1 MAQFLQQNREAFS
14 QHLNLPSKTK
24 PASLQ
29 PGDRKA
35 VPLALYLFAA
45 VLGLRLFALA
55 QLAGSDLFL
64 PATGDMRFYNA
75 WALRILHGV
84 WTDHLAFYGLPL
96 YAYLLAAIY
105 KLLGYVPF
113 APAFLQAVLD
123 AGTAVLLYQ
132 IAQLIFRARD
142 GDSSQENEGR
152 RGVVIG
158 LLAAMIWAFFQPAQ
172 SYAIILMPTSWL
184 VFIFWFVVWQII
196 RRSEAPRLTIF
207 FALGFLIG
215 FSAMGIATALF
226 LVPLIAAAIF
236 FRWPGTKSRRA
247 VGAALVLTGVFAG
260 ASPAWIHNCF
270 VAHDPVFLSAH
281 SGVNFWIGNNPRATG
296 YPRFPPGLH
305 AEQQAMLN
313 DSIRIAEQANGH
325 SLRRSEVS
333 AYWSRQAVNWI
344 EGHPWEWLNVLG
356 AKIRNFWN
364 AFQYDDLSVVTEF
377 REARIIL
384 PGLKFGLIAG
394 LALPGMLVAFGRWK
408 TSRWVLAAIL
418 LHMTSLLTVF
428 VTERYRLAAV
438 PGLAL
443 FAGFTLWEI
452 WQRATEMRVAGLAG
466 LLSLIACS
474 TVFVSIPQKDETL
487 WSLDAYNSG
496 LKALEAGR
504 LDDAQRK
511 LNLAYAYSP
520 RNAGVNFAKGN
531 LCYANHD
538 IAGAKHF
545 YQSTLRL
552 DPQHPGAWNNLG
564 VISLEQEHWTIAA
577 ECFAR
582 AIEGNQSAGKTFYLL
597 AEAQYHAGNLLAADT
612 AIIRALELNPDQSEF
627 RSLAQRISIASNIP
641 PLP

>member
-1 MAQFLQQNREAFS
+1 
-14 QHLNLPSKTK
+14 
-24 PASLQ
+24 
-29 PGDRKA
+29 
-35 VPLALYLFAA
+35 
-45 VLGLRLFALA
+45 
-55 QLAGSDLFL
+55 
-64 PATGDMRFYNA
+64 
-75 WALRILHGV
+75 
-84 WTDHLAFYGLPL
+84 
-96 YAYLLAAIY
+96 
-105 KLLGYVPF
+105 
-113 APAFLQAVLD
+113 
-123 AGTAVLLYQ
+123 
-132 IAQLIFRARD
+132 
-142 GDSSQENEGR
+142 
-152 RGVVIG
+152 
-158 LLAAMIWAFFQPAQ
+158 
-172 SYAIILMPTSWL
+172 
-184 VFIFWFVVWQII
+184 
-196 RRSEAPRLTIF
+196 
-207 FALGFLIG
+207 
-215 FSAMGIATALF
+215 
-226 LVPLIAAAIF
+226 
-236 FRWPGTKSRRA
+236 
-247 VGAALVLTGVFAG
+247 
-260 ASPAWIHNCF
+260 
-270 VAHDPVFLSAH
+270 
-281 SGVNFWIGNNPRATG
+281 
-296 YPRFPPGLH
+296 
-305 AEQQAMLN
+305 MLN

-466 LLSLIACS
+466 LLSLIGCS
-474 TVFVSIPQKDETL
+474 TAFVSMPQQDETL